1 MERAIG
7 ERHVH
12 QGKGQLQNGSKGTPV
27 QAGLQLLV
35 EIIASQGTPVQAGL
49 QLLVEI
55 IANQDDRLTNIF
67 DNFKMHFYIPY
78 VSHKASFRLWEVKG
92 ARQIDK
98 LTFTVRIDIS
108 LDFIIPNT
116 FACYIFTLL

>member
-35 EIIASQGTPVQAGL
+35 EIIASQ
-49 QLLVEI
+49 
-55 IANQDDRLTNIF
+55 DDRLIQILLIIVTCIF
-67 DNFKMHFYIPY
+67 IY
-78 VSHKASFRLWEVKG
+78 
-92 ARQIDK
+92 
-98 LTFTVRIDIS
+98 LTFLVKHP
-108 LDFIIPNT
+108 LD
-116 FACYIFTLL
+116 YGR